1 MAALDGSE
9 GGWVGRPLARV
20 EDRRLLEGV
29 ARFVA
34 DRAAPGAL
42 HMAVLRSPHASARL
56 VRVDTSA
63 LKAMDGVADALTF
76 DDLRE
81 LPGPIPLYRP
91 HPALRARTPYPL
103 AADRVRYVG
112 EPVVSV
118 LASTPERAADA
129 LEAIVVEYDPEP
141 AVTDGL
147 DALAPG
153 APLVHADLGSN
164 VAAEVEGRTGDPD
177 AAFATADRVVRVA
190 LRIGR
195 QSPQPIEPRGVVAA
209 WSAEEQTLT
218 VWDATQSPH
227 MVRRVLAYL
236 LRLRETQIRVVAG
249 DLGGGFGGKGRFYP
263 EEFLAAFLSMRQRR
277 PVRWIATRHEELL
290 AMYQEREQ
298 IQHGELALRSDGTIL
313 GLRVSYV
320 DVAGA
325 YTPFGIVT
333 SNMAAMRAVG
343 PYRIRDYEY
352 RYRVVYAHKAG
363 LAPYRGAGQP
373 QGVYLIERLVDRA
386 ARELGVDPAELRL
399 RNMITA
405 AEQPWDTGLRR
416 DDRPL
421 VYDGG
426 DYPRAFRRA
435 LDLVGHAEF
444 AREQATLRT
453 GGRYIGLGVVPGIE
467 VGSIGPPEAARVAI
481 DRDGHVTV
489 WAGGASI
496 GQGLE
501 TVLTQVCADALGVRP
516 ERITVLLGDTAQLT
530 SGGGS
535 FASRGAVAAGN
546 AVATAAAR
554 VRERALTIAAH
565 LLEAAPADLEI
576 TDGRVEV
583 RGVPEGA
590 IALGTLVEVVS
601 QPILGAGR
609 PWPATRPLPW
619 DDTLGLEASAV
630 HRPDFT
636 FSYAVH
642 AAVVEVD
649 VATGA
654 VDVLRYVVV
663 HDCGKVLNPAIVDG
677 QITGGVA
684 QGLGGALFEEIIH
697 DGAGQN
703 LSSTLMSYVLPRA
716 SQVPAFTLDRLETPA
731 ANPLGVKGAGE
742 GGVMPVAAAI
752 SAAVDDAL
760 APWGTFCARTPL
772 TPERVWTMIQAA
784 ARLTAGPSAP

>member
-1 MAALDGSE
+1 MLNE
-9 GGWVGRPLARV
+9 ARN
-20 EDRRLLEGV
+20 RTSSLRLNC
-29 ARFVA
+29 
-34 DRAAPGAL
+34 RAANRQTPPPPDLTGLNRPSTREQDVGQLACG
-42 HMAVLRSPHASARL
+42 HDPPVPFDFRSDRCS
-56 VRVDTSA
+56 
-63 LKAMDGVADALTF
+63 KACHRSFLG
-76 DDLRE
+76 
-81 LPGPIPLYRP
+81 
-91 HPALRARTPYPL
+91 PAL
-103 AADRVRYVG
+103 
-112 EPVVSV
+112 
-118 LASTPERAADA
+118 
-129 LEAIVVEYDPEP
+129 
-141 AVTDGL
+141 
-147 DALAPG
+147 PG
-153 APLVHADLGSN
+153 APDELTDARSGDSRRHRDIRLRWPFTFESSRPIIKAKDQSKNPGFTASLCRPFWNQSIDDKVDPLHGRFSLGQAGFWN
-164 VAAEVEGRTGDPD
+164 GNT
-177 AAFATADRVVRVA
+177 
-190 LRIGR
+190 LR
-195 QSPQPIEPRGVVAA
+195 RGSKIRKA
-209 WSAEEQTLT
+209 
-218 VWDATQSPH
+218 
-227 MVRRVLAYL
+227 LAYPL
-236 LRLRETQIRVVAG
+236 HEVPELPASLVANSAHRP
-249 DLGGGFGGKGRFYP
+249 DGR
-263 EEFLAAFLSMRQRR
+263 RR
-277 PVRWIATRHEELL
+277 GL
-290 AMYQEREQ
+290 QQ
-298 IQHGELALRSDGTIL
+298 IQHGELALRADGTIL

-333 SNMAAMRAVG
+333 SNMTAMRAVG

-435 LDLVGHAEF
+435 LDLVGHAGF
-444 AREQATLRT
+444 AGEQARLRA

-565 LLEAAPADLEI
+565 VLEAAPADLEI
-576 TDGRVEV
+576 TDGRVAV
-583 RGVPEGA
+583 RGAREGA
-590 IALGTLVEVVS
+590 ISLGTLVEVMS

-636 FSYAVH
+636 YSYAVH

-649 VATGA
+649 VATGV

-663 HDCGKVLNPAIVDG
+663 HDCGKVLNPAIVGG
-677 QITGGVA
+677 QVTGGVA

-716 SQVPAFTLDRLETPA
+716 SQVPAITLDHLETPA

-760 APWGTFCARTPL
+760 APWRTFCARTPL

-784 ARLTAGPSAP
+784 ARVNRRTKRAERGMRSPTARGRWCG